1 MITMVLKLLVLVV
14 LAAALVLV
22 VYIRFSPSDPGLW
35 HVSVVGADPP
45 KPGPCADQIALVPQG
60 ARATCLLTD
69 TPTEVLEKL
78 EATALTSPRTH
89 HLAGSPAEG
98 RITWVA
104 RSFLMGFPDYITAE
118 VAQTPQ
124 GTRLDIFS
132 RQRFGRKDFGVNA
145 ARLKDWLSQL

>member
-1 MITMVLKLLVLVV
+1 MIAMIVKLLVLVL
-14 LAAALVLV
+14 LALGLGLMA
-22 VYIRFSPSDPGLW
+22 YIRLAPSDPALW
-35 HVSVVGADPP
+35 HQPLATGEPAR
-45 KPGPCADQIALVPQG
+45 PGPCADQVILVPQG
-60 ARATCLLTD
+60 ARASCLL
-69 TPTEVLEKL
+69 PLAPAQVLERL
-78 EATALTSPRTH
+78 EATALTSARTQ

-118 VAQTPQ
+118 TRPTPE